1 MWPRNEQLMF
11 CNPQCRELFRI
22 FTDYS
27 WVVHGSVRGSVHGI
41 VRGSVHGIA
50 HGCSWIVPGCSRI
63 ILELFSMFS
72 NCCEK
77 VLTNTEVY
85 DSLIK
90 VVQTMPKT
98 VGAKILKIIA

>member
-1 MWPRNEQLMF
+1 MEVFVEVFMELIVEVF
-11 CNPQCRELFRI
+11 VELFVEA
-22 FTDYS
+22 FMEVFMELLMD
-27 WVVHGSVRGSVHGI
+27 VHGLFPD
-41 VRGSVHGIA
+41 
-50 HGCSWIVPGCSRI
+50 VPGCSRI

-72 NCCEK
+72 NCFEK

>member
-1 MWPRNEQLMF
+1 MEVFVEAFTELLVEVFMELLM
-11 CNPQCRELFRI
+11 
-22 FTDYS
+22 D
-27 WVVHGSVRGSVHGI
+27 VHGLFPD
-41 VRGSVHGIA
+41 
-50 HGCSWIVPGCSRI
+50 VPGCSRI
-63 ILELFSMFS
+63 ILELFSRIVVK
-72 NCCEK
+72 K